1 MRIKR
6 DHLTLLF
13 NQLDDRGDGRFTID
27 HPCDEVGELV
37 TVALGEPDAS
47 TVTFETDLEGYANAR
62 NAAELAHG
70 KPIAD
75 DLPHH
80 NDYRNAVVASGIVD
94 IENLDEVTTLLDR
107 YGDPDLMAGHKPV
120 FAGFDTNLLPWR
132 IDRILGL
139 RDPDQG
145 VGYVN
150 GFVLAE
156 GVRDEL
162 DWDVKCHDVDPY
174 VEVYGEAAE
183 EFWNQPIGSGRISR
197 LGLSAYRELRDIQQ
211 AAEIGSAKGDEAI
224 LAAYDDWE
232 DEVRGQ
238 VMLFSND
245 RNFVEGARSRT
256 LLAEVVKLP
265 SELPQEATATWREL
279 EVLVY
284 LLTVLFGVVE
294 LPGVTLHGVWRGK
307 EGTDW
312 QQERVKLAPRSPV
325 LEDGLVRDLSVVE
338 TFEEIA
344 AEL

>member
-13 NQLDDRGDGRFTID
+13 NQLYDRGDERFTIE

-37 TVALGEPDAS
+37 TVDLADPAAS
-47 TVTFETDLEGYANAR
+47 TVTFDKDLKAYANAR

-70 KPIAD
+70 ERISN
-75 DLPHH
+75 DLPDH
-80 NDYRNAVVASGIVD
+80 NVYRNAVVASGIVD
-94 IENLDEVTTLLDR
+94 IENLEQVTTLLDR

-145 VGYVN
+145 VGFVN

-162 DWDVKCHDVDPY
+162 DWDVKCHNVDPY
-174 VEVYGEAAE
+174 VNAYGKAAE
-183 EFWNQPIGSGRISR
+183 EFWNQPVGTGRISR

-211 AAEIGSAKGDEAI
+211 AAEIESNPGDEAI

-265 SELPQEATATWREL
+265 SVLPDTTTASWREL

-284 LLTVLFGVVE
+284 LLTVVFGVME

-307 EGTDW
+307 EGIDW

-325 LEDGLVRDLSVVE
+325 LEDGLVGDLSVVE
-338 TFEEIA
+338 TFEELN
-344 AEL
+344 EGL